1 VDVIFLNGG
10 SSSGKSSIAR
20 ALQAALPEPWLT
32 FGVDTFV
39 AALPAAG
46 GGIEF
51 GPDGEI
57 VVGPEFRRL
66 EETWMAG
73 LAAMAAAGA
82 HLIVDEVLLSG
93 GAGQQRWRAAL
104 AGLDVLWVGVRCDPV
119 VAATREAARADRIAG
134 MAVDQGLRVHA
145 GMSYD
150 LVVDTTATDP
160 AACARHVAAALA
172 SAG

>member
-1 VDVIFLNGG
+1 VDVILLNGG
-10 SSSGKSSIAR
+10 SSSGKSTIAR
-20 ALQAALPEPWLT
+20 AVQALLPEPWLT

-39 AALPAAG
+39 AALPAVG

-93 GAGQQRWRAAL
+93 GAGQQRWRSAL
-104 AGLDVLWVGVRCDPV
+104 AGLDVMWVGVRCDPV
-119 VAATREAARADRIAG
+119 VAATREAARGDRIGG
-134 MAVDQGLRVHA
+134 MAADQALRVHA
-145 GMSYD
+145 GMAYD
-150 LVVDTTATDP
+150 LVVDTTTTDP
-160 AACARHVAAALA
+160 DACARHVVAALK